1 MASHPSILL
10 DPKSYKKQ
18 VQNNGNHPA
27 SSTSSL
33 SPAGDHLE
41 MRPATMPYESLQV
54 PPGSST
60 SSPIPASLFSSALPS
75 HDFSS
80 CHPMDTSVTTGA
92 VTLASVE
99 THAPTALDSSSYQ
112 MDTTMITG
120 EPPVAS
126 VETHDPTAL
135 DPLGPITHSS
145 HGYSFYPGVTDPM
158 SVESTLTLGSLREPT
173 GRRKKNDM
181 SPAHPMAP
189 PGTATTSFR
198 GPSPMASPNQ
208 PTSRVS
214 SPAPKP
220 ESNLTVQFT
229 TTLDEANESDSK
241 RSYHEMSDEED
252 VRRPNLI
259 EDVYGVEHRKN
270 PPTKKVKTD
279 DTDEKPS
286 MANIP
291 ITISGDTGLGKFMKE
306 GEGNQTATPTASAVV
321 DLTADA
327 TNASND
333 DDDEV
338 QCTGSADLS
347 TQEVCFGRI
356 ENAFINAHHVP
367 QPPPNPVF
375 NDSASHWTS
384 IKLDLRRQPTGNFQI
399 DAIDPYGNNFGMVD
413 AKTAIALCPLLDS
426 TAWPVGFTARLDT
439 RKKVPGEVI
448 GGPVSGIYRA
458 SINLYGQRQHATGIG
473 KFLGQKNVWLGTPT
487 VLGQGSILF
496 NPHANVR
503 RQMNAA
509 AVAGNNVTG
518 RSTVRYEVR
527 TAEEVN
533 DAVMKMFDQLITV
546 DIPTMEP
553 SSHILTPLL
562 PHQKQALWFMTEKEK
577 PRKFGPNEE
586 DNNSLWRMV
595 RTPGGKIQYRE
606 IITGLVLDSKP
617 EESLG
622 GLLADM
628 MGLGKTLS
636 ILSLITASLE
646 SSLEWKRLAPHPSLV
661 RAIPGIRN
669 TRTTLLVV
677 PLSAVSN
684 WTTQIN
690 EHLAPDSIKC
700 HTFHGPNRITD
711 LDELAKYDVLIT
723 TYSTVLSEM
732 NGRGAR
738 RGDSPLRKMNMFR
751 IVLDEAHT
759 IREQNARQTK
769 AILDLNAERK
779 WSVTGTP
786 IQNRL
791 EDLLSVTK
799 FLRIYPYNER
809 SSFVQHI
816 LSPFKTGD
824 PTVLASLRVMVDS
837 FTLRR
842 VKDRINLPPRND
854 NMVILDFTEQE
865 KQLHEFFRNE
875 SNVMM
880 RVIAG
885 ESKNKMGGRMYHHV
899 LKAMMILRQVSAH
912 GKELLDIEDRERIKG
927 LSVHDAIDLE
937 EGEPAETPAALDKK
951 AYGMFSMRQDMAE
964 DLCATET
971 CNKPLEPILAA
982 NGEVD
987 RDAPMAIYL
996 PCGCVFCPNCFSGW
1010 KEVFDSNSETPM
1022 ECPGCKGWTA
1032 MAYSVIT
1039 PTGLDEYQ
1047 AQQDQERRDRQNGKV
1062 GKVFGEYEGPHT
1074 KTTALLNYLKG
1085 SVEDSKKLEGEP
1097 PIKSVVF
1104 SGWTSHLDLIEIALR
1119 NNGLNGFVRLD
1130 GTMTLAARMKAL
1142 ELFAKDDSI
1151 TILLATIG
1159 AGGVGLNLTSASRVF
1174 IMEPQYNPA
1183 AVAQAVDRVH
1193 RLGQTRPVETYQFVM
1208 KGSIE
1213 EKIQE
1218 LAKKKQQLADMSMN
1232 RGKLDKR
1239 EVQEARMREYRSL
1252 FK

>member
-1 MASHPSILL
+1 
-10 DPKSYKKQ
+10 
-18 VQNNGNHPA
+18 
-27 SSTSSL
+27 
-33 SPAGDHLE
+33 
-41 MRPATMPYESLQV
+41 
-54 PPGSST
+54 
-60 SSPIPASLFSSALPS
+60 
-75 HDFSS
+75 
-80 CHPMDTSVTTGA
+80 
-92 VTLASVE
+92 
-99 THAPTALDSSSYQ
+99 
-112 MDTTMITG
+112 
-120 EPPVAS
+120 
-126 VETHDPTAL
+126 
-135 DPLGPITHSS
+135 
-145 HGYSFYPGVTDPM
+145 
-158 SVESTLTLGSLREPT
+158 
-173 GRRKKNDM
+173 
-181 SPAHPMAP
+181 MAP
-189 PGTATTSFR
+189 PGTATPSFR
-198 GPSPMASPNQ
+198 GSSPGMGSPKPS
-208 PTSRVS
+208 TSRVS
-214 SPAPKP
+214 SPAPKS
-220 ESNLTVQFT
+220 ESNLTIQFT
-229 TTLDEANESDSK
+229 TSLDEANESDSK
-241 RSYHEMSDEED
+241 RSHYEMSDEED
-252 VRRPNLI
+252 IRRPNFI
-259 EDVYGVEHRKN
+259 EDIYGVEQRKN

-279 DTDEKPS
+279 NTDEQPK
-286 MANIP
+286 MANTP
-291 ITISGDTGLGKFMKE
+291 ITISGDTGLGNFMKE
-306 GEGNQTATPTASAVV
+306 GEGKQFTAATSSTVV
-321 DLTADA
+321 DLTADTA
-327 TNASND
+327 NPSND
-333 DDDEV
+333 DDDDV

-347 TQEVCFGRI
+347 TQKVCFGRI
-356 ENAFINAHHVP
+356 ENAFINAHTVP
-367 QPPPNPVF
+367 RPPPNPAF
-375 NDSASHWTS
+375 DDFLSGWPSMR
-384 IKLDLRRQPTGNFQI
+384 LDLRRHAASDFQI
-399 DAIDPYGNNFGMVD
+399 DAIDPFGTIFGMVD
-413 AKTAIALCPLLDS
+413 AKTAMGLCPLLDS
-426 TAWPVGFTARLDT
+426 TAQPVEFTARLDT
-439 RKKVPGEVI
+439 RKKLAGEVANEST
-448 GGPVSGIYRA
+448 SGIYRA
-458 SINLYGQRQHATGIG
+458 SINLYGQRQHANAIG
-473 KFLGQKNVWLGTPT
+473 KFLGQKNIWLGTPSAVAQGTT
-487 VLGQGSILF
+487 VY
-496 NPHANVR
+496 NPHVNVR

-509 AVAGNNVTG
+509 AIANNNATA
-518 RSTVRYEVR
+518 RSVPRYEVR

-533 DAVMKMFDQLITV
+533 DAVMKMFDQLITK
-546 DIPTMEP
+546 DIPTKEP
-553 SSHILTPLL
+553 TSHILTPLL
-562 PHQKQALWFMTEKEK
+562 PHQKQALWFMTEKEQ
-577 PRKFGPNEE
+577 PRKFGPKEE
-586 DNNSLWRMV
+586 DNNSLWREV
-595 RTPGGKIQYRE
+595 RSADGKTRYRE

-617 EESLG
+617 DESLG

-636 ILSLITASLE
+636 ILSLIT
-646 SSLEWKRLAPHPSLV
+646 SSLDSALQWKMSAPHPRLV

-684 WTTQIN
+684 WIAQID

-711 LDELAKYDVLIT
+711 LDELSKFDVLIT
-723 TYSTVLSEM
+723 TYSTILSEM
-732 NGRGAR
+732 NGRGSK
-738 RGDSPLRKMNMFR
+738 RGQSPLRLMNMFR

-799 FLRIYPYNER
+799 FLHIYPYNER
-809 SSFVQHI
+809 SNFVQHI
-816 LSPFKTGD
+816 LSPFKSGD
-824 PTVLASLRVMVDS
+824 PNVLASLRVMVDS

-842 VKDRINLPPRND
+842 VKDKINLPPRND
-854 NMVILDFTEQE
+854 NMVTMDFTEQE

-885 ESKNKMGGRMYHHV
+885 ETKSKMGGRMYHHV

-971 CNKPLEPILAA
+971 CNKNLEPILAA

-987 RDAPMAIYL
+987 PDAPMAIYL

-1010 KEVFDSNSETPM
+1010 KEVFDSVSETPM

-1039 PTGLDEYQ
+1039 PNGLGQYQ
-1047 AQQDQERRDRQNGKV
+1047 AQQDQERRDRQTGKI

-1074 KTTALLNYLKG
+1074 KTIALVNYLKE
-1085 SVEDSKKLEGEP
+1085 SVEDSKKLKGES

-1130 GTMTLAARMKAL
+1130 GTMTLAARMKTL

-1193 RLGQTRPVETYQFVM
+1193 RLGQTRPVETYQFIM

>member
-1 MASHPSILL
+1 
-10 DPKSYKKQ
+10 
-18 VQNNGNHPA
+18 
-27 SSTSSL
+27 
-33 SPAGDHLE
+33 
-41 MRPATMPYESLQV
+41 
-54 PPGSST
+54 
-60 SSPIPASLFSSALPS
+60 
-75 HDFSS
+75 
-80 CHPMDTSVTTGA
+80 
-92 VTLASVE
+92 
-99 THAPTALDSSSYQ
+99 
-112 MDTTMITG
+112 
-120 EPPVAS
+120 
-126 VETHDPTAL
+126 
-135 DPLGPITHSS
+135 
-145 HGYSFYPGVTDPM
+145 
-158 SVESTLTLGSLREPT
+158 
-173 GRRKKNDM
+173 
-181 SPAHPMAP
+181 
-189 PGTATTSFR
+189 
-198 GPSPMASPNQ
+198 
-208 PTSRVS
+208 
-214 SPAPKP
+214 
-220 ESNLTVQFT
+220 
-229 TTLDEANESDSK
+229 
-241 RSYHEMSDEED
+241 
-252 VRRPNLI
+252 
-259 EDVYGVEHRKN
+259 
-270 PPTKKVKTD
+270 
-279 DTDEKPS
+279 
-286 MANIP
+286 
-291 ITISGDTGLGKFMKE
+291 
-306 GEGNQTATPTASAVV
+306 
-321 DLTADA
+321 
-327 TNASND
+327 
-333 DDDEV
+333 
-338 QCTGSADLS
+338 
-347 TQEVCFGRI
+347 
-356 ENAFINAHHVP
+356 
-367 QPPPNPVF
+367 
-375 NDSASHWTS
+375 
-384 IKLDLRRQPTGNFQI
+384 
-399 DAIDPYGNNFGMVD
+399 MVD

-448 GGPVSGIYRA
+448 GGPVSGIYRV

-586 DNNSLWRMV
+586 ENNSLWRMV

-690 EHLAPDSIKC
+690 EHLAPDSLKC

-738 RGDSPLRKMNMFR
+738 RGDSPLRRMNMFR

-1130 GTMTLAARMKAL
+1130 GTMTLAARMKTL
-1142 ELFAKDDSI
+1142 ELFAKDNSI